1 LVQESYHRERL
12 LRARRQRPY
21 SRAADERDDVAPFH

>member
-12 LRARRQRPY
+12 LRARCERP
-21 SRAADERDDVAPFH
+21 AGELAV